1 MEEAYG
7 LAIVIDMIMTS
18 SLLLHFIHMRNQSLR
33 RAVVIGLIFGG
44 FEIMFLVANLHKLAL
59 GGWYTLGIAAVIF
72 FGVFVFWR
80 GQKIRKKH
88 ANFVPFDT
96 FTPVL
101 KDLMADKTI
110 PKTATNLV
118 FMTMSGD
125 EKKIDSNIL
134 YSIFKKQPKRADIY
148 WFVHVSI
155 TDAPYTKK
163 FTVTPIIK
171 GKVFYVNLKFGF
183 KVEHKINR
191 VFKEIVQKM
200 QANGEVDEQSH
211 YPSLRKYDIPADFK
225 FILLNSRVS
234 ADDELSPFEQF
245 IVRSYRTL
253 KNIAVPPAVDFGLE
267 GGNFEVETVP
277 INVAPPQIIELDRQF

>member
-1 MEEAYG
+1 
-7 LAIVIDMIMTS
+7 
-18 SLLLHFIHMRNQSLR
+18 
-33 RAVVIGLIFGG
+33 
-44 FEIMFLVANLHKLAL
+44 
-59 GGWYTLGIAAVIF
+59 
-72 FGVFVFWR
+72 
-80 GQKIRKKH
+80 
-88 ANFVPFDT
+88 
-96 FTPVL
+96 
-101 KDLMADKTI
+101 
-110 PKTATNLV
+110 
-118 FMTMSGD
+118 MTMSGD

-200 QANGEVDEQSH
+200 QADGEVDEQSH

-253 KNIAVPPAVDFGLE
+253 KNIAVPPAIDFGLE

-277 INVAPPQIIELDRQF
+277 IKVAPTQIIELDRQF